1 MPKPFRIGLIGCGL
15 RGVWYLHTFRQSQM
29 NFALVA
35 VADPD
40 RQYAQIASRIFADSK
55 ARIFIDGK
63 DLLENAEV
71 DAVIIASPN
80 YVHCESAVLA
90 MQRGVKFL
98 LEKPVAASMEDMST
112 MWQAQLQ
119 TSAEPV
125 IGFCIRYTPFYKKV
139 HEIASSGRLGK
150 ILAVNAEELMSDD
163 LSIVFARGDWRPDSS
178 KSGGLMAEKCSHDM
192 DILNWIAGSDAEAVS
207 SFAARTFLTPR
218 PDAGERCSKCNIAD
232 KCRFKHGLVP
242 EIFETHWPPELHDVL
257 AKVSDDTCVFGPQH
271 TYPDH
276 QSLNIQYKNGVISTF
291 SVVQCQPATRR
302 TIHVIGSEARLYGVV
317 NDNRISV
324 YRHGKLSEEQVEV
337 IEVKPDASGHNG
349 GDSVLTRDFFDL
361 LEGRPNRSRPGLREG
376 IEASLLSIAAD
387 QSALQGRPMALD
399 RFREKVFVTPAQHRQ
414 FQSPAPLSVAQT

>member
-1 MPKPFRIGLIGCGL
+1 
-15 RGVWYLHTFRQSQM
+15 M

-40 RQYAQIASRIFADSK
+40 RQYAQIASRIFADNK

-63 DLLENAEV
+63 DLLENSDV

-98 LEKPVAASMEDMST
+98 LEKPVAASLEDMAT
-112 MWQAQLQ
+112 MWQTQLQ
-119 TSAEPV
+119 TGAAPV

-139 HEIASSGRLGK
+139 HEIASSGSLGK

-163 LSIVFARGDWRPDSS
+163 LSVVFARGDWRPDHT

-192 DILNWIAGSDAEAVS
+192 DILNWIAGTEAETVS

-218 PDAGERCSKCNIAD
+218 SDAGERCSKCNIAD
-232 KCRFKHGLVP
+232 TCRFKHGLVP

-257 AKVSDDTCVFGPQH
+257 TKVSDDTCVFSPHH

-291 SVVQCQPATRR
+291 TVAQCQPATRR
-302 TIHVIGSEARLYGVV
+302 TIHVIGSDARLYGVV

-324 YRHGKLSEEQVEV
+324 YRHGRLSEERVEV
-337 IEVKPDASGHNG
+337 IEVNPDASGHNG
-349 GDSVLTRDFFDL
+349 GDSVLTRDFFAL
-361 LEGRPNRSRPGLREG
+361 LEGQPNRSRPGLREG

-387 QSALQGRPMALD
+387 QSALIGRPMSLD
-399 RFREKVFVTPAQHRQ
+399 RLREKVFKTSGPLRQ
-414 FQSPAPLSVAQT
+414 VQNPAPLSVVQS